1 MEVFAMPVLPR
12 VSAVS
17 FLNTS
22 PLVWGLLHGP
32 QKGRMDLRFVVPSE
46 CADDLRDGRADIG
59 LVPIIELARQP
70 DLAVLPGSAIV
81 CQGPVRSI
89 LLVSKCPI
97 AEVRSLAADTSS
109 RTSVVLTQLVLS
121 SQSVEAPVVT
131 PHQPDLDAMLRLADA
146 ALIIGD
152 PALRLDPEMSE
163 WRGQPVFVYDV
174 GQQWVEMTGLPM
186 VFAVWAAKERVDP
199 SAAGV
204 FEESKRYGLSRTEE
218 IVRLESKARDFDA
231 SLVREYITNHI
242 SYDLGPRER
251 LAIDRYLQ
259 LAEEAGHAPKGST
272 ARYLESSAIA
282 GQEQN

>member
-1 MEVFAMPVLPR
+1 MPVLPR

-46 CADDLRDGRADIG
+46 CADDLREGRADIG
-59 LVPIIELARQP
+59 LVPVIELARQP
-70 DLAVLPGSAIV
+70 DLSVIPGSAIV

-89 LLVSKCPI
+89 LLVSKCPL
-97 AEVRSLAADTSS
+97 AEIRTLAADTSS
-109 RTSVVLTQLVLS
+109 RTSVVLTQLVLR
-121 SQSVEAPVVT
+121 SQGVKSLAVT
-131 PHQPDLDAMLRLADA
+131 PHQPDLDAMLRIADA

-152 PALRLDPEMSE
+152 PALRLDPEMAA
-163 WRGQPVFVYDV
+163 WQGQPVFVYDV

-204 FEESKRYGLSRTEE
+204 FEESKRYGISHTNE
-218 IVRLESKARDFDA
+218 IVRLESAARDFDA
-231 SLVREYITNHI
+231 DLVREYVTSYI
-242 SYDLGPRER
+242 SYDLGPQER
-251 LAIDRYLQ
+251 AAIERYLQ
-259 LAEEAGHAPKGST
+259 LAQEAGLAPEGAT
-272 ARYLESSAIA
+272 ARYLESSAVA

>member
-1 MEVFAMPVLPR
+1 MPVLPR

-46 CADDLRDGRADIG
+46 CADDLSEGRADIG

-70 DLAVLPGSAIV
+70 DLTVIPGSAIV
-81 CQGPVRSI
+81 CRGPVRSI
-89 LLVSKCPI
+89 LLVSKCPLPEI
-97 AEVRSLAADTSS
+97 RTLAADTSS
-109 RTSVVLTQLVLS
+109 RTSVVLTQLVLRFKG
-121 SQSVEAPVVT
+121 VEAPVVT
-131 PHQPDLDAMLRLADA
+131 PHQPDLDAMLRIADA

-152 PALRLDPEMSE
+152 PALRLDPEMSA
-163 WRGQPVFVYDV
+163 RQGQPVFVYDV

-186 VFAVWAAKERVDP
+186 VFAVWAAKEHVDP

-204 FEESKRYGLSRTEE
+204 FEESKCYGLSHTDQ
-218 IVRLESKARDFDA
+218 IVRVESAARAFDPD
-231 SLVREYITNHI
+231 LVREYITGHI

-251 LAIDRYLQ
+251 LAMDRYLE
-259 LAEEAGHAPKGST
+259 LAEQAGYAPKGSA

-282 GQEQN
+282 GQEQNRC

>member
-1 MEVFAMPVLPR
+1 MPVLPR

-32 QKGRMDLRFVVPSE
+32 QKGRMDLRFVVPSV
-46 CADDLRDGRADIG
+46 CADDLREGRADIG

-70 DLAVLPGSAIV
+70 DLAVIPGSAIV

-89 LLVSKCPI
+89 LLISKCPL
-97 AEVRSLAADTSS
+97 AEIRTLAADTSS
-109 RTSVVLTQLVLS
+109 RTSVVLTQLVLR
-121 SQSVEAPVVT
+121 SQGVESPVVT
-131 PHQPDLDAMLRLADA
+131 PHQPDLDAMLQIADA

-152 PALRLDPEMSE
+152 PALRLDPEMAA
-163 WRGQPVFVYDV
+163 WQGQPVFVYDV

-186 VFAVWAAKERVDP
+186 VFAVWAAKEYVDP

-204 FEESKRYGLSRTEE
+204 FEESKRYGISHTDE
-218 IVRLESKARDFDA
+218 IVRLESAARDFDPD
-231 SLVREYITNHI
+231 LVREYITSYI
-242 SYDLGPRER
+242 SYDLGPQER
-251 LAIDRYLQ
+251 AAVDRYLQ
-259 LAEEAGHAPKGST
+259 LAQEAGLAPEGAA

>member
-1 MEVFAMPVLPR
+1 MPVLPR

-46 CADDLRDGRADIG
+46 CADDLREGRADIG

-70 DLAVLPGSAIV
+70 DLSVIPGSAIV

-89 LLVSKCPI
+89 LLVSKCPLVEI
-97 AEVRSLAADTSS
+97 RSFAADTSS
-109 RTSVVLTQLVLS
+109 RTSVVLARLVLR
-121 SQSVEAPVVT
+121 SQGVDSPVVT
-131 PHQPDLDAMLRLADA
+131 PLPPDLDAMLRIADA

-152 PALRLDPEMSE
+152 PALRLDPEMAD
-163 WRGQPVFVYDV
+163 WQGQPVFVYDV

-186 VFAVWAAKERVDP
+186 VFAVWAAKERVDAA
-199 SAAGV
+199 AAGV
-204 FEESKRYGLSRTEE
+204 FEESKRYGLSHIDE
-218 IVRLESKARDFDA
+218 IVQIESAARSFDPD
-231 SLVREYITNHI
+231 LVREYVTSHI
-242 SYDLGPRER
+242 SYDLGQRER
-251 LAIDRYLQ
+251 AAVDRYLQ
-259 LAEEAGHAPKGST
+259 LAQRAGLAPEGAA

-282 GQEQN
+282 GLEQN

>member
-1 MEVFAMPVLPR
+1 MPSLPR

-46 CADDLRDGRADIG
+46 CADDLREGRADIG

-70 DLAVLPGSAIV
+70 DLAVIPGSAIA
-81 CQGPVRSI
+81 CQGAVRTI
-89 LLVSKCPI
+89 LLVSQRPI
-97 AEVRSLAADTSS
+97 GAIRSFAADTSS
-109 RTSVVLTQLVLS
+109 RTSIVLAQIILRANGV
-121 SQSVEAPVVT
+121 QAPQVI
-131 PHQPDLDAMLRLADA
+131 PHRPDLDAMLQLADA

-152 PALRLDPEMSE
+152 PAFEIDPEMDA
-163 WRGQPVFVYDV
+163 WHGRPAFVYDL
-174 GQQWVEMTGLPM
+174 GALWVEMTGLPM
-186 VFAVWAAKERVDP
+186 VFAVWAAREHVDP

-204 FEESKRYGLSRTEE
+204 FEESKRYGLSHIDE
-218 IVRLESKARDFDA
+218 IVQMESEARGFDPA
-231 SLVREYITNHI
+231 LVREYVTRHI

-251 LAIDRYLQ
+251 TAVDRYLR
-259 LAEEAGHAPKGST
+259 LAQEAGLAPQGAA

-282 GQEQN
+282 GQEQNRC

>member
-1 MEVFAMPVLPR
+1 MPALPR

-46 CADDLRDGRADIG
+46 CADDLREDRADIG
-59 LVPIIELARQP
+59 LVPIIELARQQ
-70 DLAVLPGSAIV
+70 DLAVIPGSAIV

-89 LLVSKCPI
+89 LLVSKCRLREI
-97 AEVRSLAADTSS
+97 RTLAADTSS
-109 RTSVVLTQLVLS
+109 RTSVVLTQLVLR
-121 SQSVEAPVVT
+121 SQGVESPVVT
-131 PHQPDLDAMLRLADA
+131 PHPADLDAMLRIADA

-152 PALRLDPEMSE
+152 PALQLDPEMAA
-163 WRGQPVFVYDV
+163 WQGRRVFVYDV

-186 VFAVWAAKERVDP
+186 VFAVWAAKEHVDP

-204 FEESKRYGLSRTEE
+204 FEESKRHGLSHIDE
-218 IVRLESKARDFDA
+218 IVQMESEARSFDPN
-231 SLVREYITNHI
+231 LVREYITGHI
-242 SYDLGPRER
+242 SYDLGRRER
-251 LAIDRYLQ
+251 LAVDRYLQ
-259 LAEEAGHAPKGST
+259 LAQEAGLAPDGAA

-282 GQEQN
+282 GREQN

>member
-1 MEVFAMPVLPR
+1 MPALPR

-46 CADDLRDGRADIG
+46 CADDLREDRADIG
-59 LVPIIELARQP
+59 LVPIIELARQQ
-70 DLAVLPGSAIV
+70 DLAVIPGSAIV

-89 LLVSKCPI
+89 LLVSKCPLPEI
-97 AEVRSLAADTSS
+97 RTLAADTSS
-109 RTSVVLTQLVLS
+109 RTSVVLTQLVLR
-121 SQSVEAPVVT
+121 SQGVESPVVT
-131 PHQPDLDAMLRLADA
+131 PHQADLDAMLRIADA

-152 PALRLDPEMSE
+152 PALRLDPEMAA
-163 WRGQPVFVYDV
+163 WQGWPVFVYDV

-186 VFAVWAAKERVDP
+186 VFAVWAAKEHVDP

-204 FEESKRYGLSRTEE
+204 FEESKRHGLSHIDE
-218 IVRLESKARDFDA
+218 IVQMESAARSFDPN
-231 SLVREYITNHI
+231 LVREYITGHI
-242 SYDLGPRER
+242 SYDLGRRER
-251 LAIDRYLQ
+251 LAVDRYLQ
-259 LAEEAGHAPKGST
+259 LAQEAGLAPDGAA

-282 GQEQN
+282 GREQN

>member
-1 MEVFAMPVLPR
+1 MSVLPR

-46 CADDLRDGRADIG
+46 CADDLREGRADIG

-70 DLAVLPGSAIV
+70 DLAVIPGSAIV
-81 CQGPVRSI
+81 CQGAVRSI
-89 LLVSKCPI
+89 LLVSTCPL
-97 AEVRSLAADTSS
+97 AEIRSLAADTSS
-109 RTSVVLTQLVLS
+109 RTSVVLTQLVLGYQGV
-121 SQSVEAPVVT
+121 QSPAVT
-131 PHQPDLDAMLRLADA
+131 PHQPDLDAMLRKADA

-152 PALRLDPEMSE
+152 PALRIDPEMSL
-163 WRGQPVFVYDV
+163 WQGRPVFVYDI
-174 GQQWVEMTGLPM
+174 GEQWVQMTGLPM

-218 IVRLESKARDFDA
+218 IVRLESAARGFDPD
-231 SLVREYITNHI
+231 LVRAYITGHI
-242 SYDLGPRER
+242 SYELGPRER

-259 LAEEAGHAPKGST
+259 LAEDAGHAPKNSA
-272 ARYLESSAIA
+272 ARYLESSAVA

>member
-1 MEVFAMPVLPR
+1 MPALPR

-46 CADDLRDGRADIG
+46 CADDLREGRADIG
-59 LVPIIELARQP
+59 LVPIVELVRQQ
-70 DLAVLPGSAIV
+70 DLAVIPGSAIV

-89 LLVSKCPI
+89 LLVSKCPLPEI
-97 AEVRSLAADTSS
+97 RTLAADTSS
-109 RTSVVLTQLVLS
+109 RTSVVLTQLVLR
-121 SQSVEAPVVT
+121 SQGVKSPVVT
-131 PHQPDLDAMLRLADA
+131 PHQADLDAMLRIADA

-152 PALRLDPEMSE
+152 PALRLDPEMSLWE
-163 WRGQPVFVYDV
+163 GRPVFVYDV

-186 VFAVWAAKERVDP
+186 VFAVWAAKEHVDP

-204 FEESKRYGLSRTEE
+204 FEESKRHGLSHIDE
-218 IVRLESKARDFDA
+218 IVRMESEARSFDPD
-231 SLVREYITNHI
+231 LVREYITGHI
-242 SYDLGPRER
+242 SYELGPRER
-251 LAIDRYLQ
+251 AAVDRYLQ
-259 LAEEAGHAPKGST
+259 LVQEAGLAPAGAA

-282 GQEQN
+282 GREQN

>member
-1 MEVFAMPVLPR
+1 MPALPR

-46 CADDLRDGRADIG
+46 CADDLREGRADIG
-59 LVPIIELARQP
+59 LVPIIELARQQ
-70 DLAVLPGSAIV
+70 DLAVVPGSAIV

-89 LLVSKCPI
+89 LLVSKRPLPEI
-97 AEVRSLAADTSS
+97 RTLAADTSS
-109 RTSVVLTQLVLS
+109 RTSVVLTQLVLR
-121 SQSVEAPVVT
+121 SQGVESPVVT
-131 PHQPDLDAMLRLADA
+131 PHQADLDAMLRIADA

-152 PALRLDPEMSE
+152 PALRLDPEMAA
-163 WRGQPVFVYDV
+163 WQGQAVFVYDV

-186 VFAVWAAKERVDP
+186 VFAVWAAKEHVDP

-204 FEESKRYGLSRTEE
+204 FEESKRHGLSHIDE
-218 IVRLESKARDFDA
+218 IVQMESAARSFDPD
-231 SLVREYITNHI
+231 LVREYITGHI
-242 SYDLGPRER
+242 SYELGPRER
-251 LAIDRYLQ
+251 AAVDRYLQ
-259 LAEEAGHAPKGST
+259 LAQEAGLAPAGAA

-282 GQEQN
+282 GREQN

>member
-1 MEVFAMPVLPR
+1 MPVLPR

-32 QKGRMDLRFVVPSE
+32 QKGRLDLRFVVPSE
-46 CADDLRDGRADIG
+46 CADDLREGRADIG

-70 DLAVLPGSAIV
+70 DLSVIPGSAIV

-89 LLVSKCPI
+89 LLVSKRPLGEI
-97 AEVRSLAADTSS
+97 RTFAADTSS
-109 RTSVVLTQLVLS
+109 RTSVVLTQLVLRS
-121 SQSVEAPVVT
+121 RGVESPAVT
-131 PHQPDLDAMLRLADA
+131 PHRPDLDEMLRIADA

-152 PALRLDPEMSE
+152 PALRLDPGMTA
-163 WRGQPVFVYDV
+163 WRGEPVFVHDV

-186 VFAVWAAKERVDP
+186 VFAVWAAKGSVDP
-199 SAAGV
+199 TAAAV
-204 FEESKRYGLSRTEE
+204 FEESKRYGLSHVDE
-218 IVRLESKARDFDA
+218 IVQKESEARDFDPG
-231 SLVREYITNHI
+231 LVREYITSHI
-242 SYDLGPRER
+242 TYDLGPRER
-251 LAIDRYLQ
+251 AAIDRYLQ
-259 LAEEAGHAPKGST
+259 LAQQAGLAPAGSA

>member
-1 MEVFAMPVLPR
+1 MPVLPR

-70 DLAVLPGSAIV
+70 DLTVIPGSAIV

-89 LLVSKCPI
+89 LLVSKCPM
-97 AEVRSLAADTSS
+97 AEIRTLATDTSS
-109 RTSVVLTQLVLS
+109 RTSVVLTQLVLRS
-121 SQSVEAPVVT
+121 KGVEAPVVT
-131 PHQPDLDAMLRLADA
+131 PRQPDLDAMLRIADA

-152 PALRLDPEMSE
+152 PALRLDPEMSA
-163 WRGQPVFVYDV
+163 WQRQPVFVYDV

-186 VFAVWAAKERVDP
+186 VFAVWAAKEHVDP

-204 FEESKRYGLSRTEE
+204 FEESKCYGLSHTDQ
-218 IVRLESKARDFDA
+218 IVRVESAARAFDPD
-231 SLVREYITNHI
+231 LVREYITGHI

-251 LAIDRYLQ
+251 LAMDRYLE
-259 LAEEAGHAPKGST
+259 LAEQAGYAPKGSA